1 MAKRVFVEKAK
12 RFLKKIL
19 QEPELREYVV
29 KELST
34 YFADREKTEDNIEKL
49 YRQLVKIGDEL
60 VRLRE
65 EQEKRWQEQSSLWQE
80 QNKRWEEQNK
90 RWEEQNRRWE
100 EQERRW
106 EEQNRRWE
114 EQQRRWEEQEKR
126 WEEQNKRWEEQ
137 NRRWEEQRKLWEEQN
152 RRWEEQ
158 QKRWEEQQR
167 INRELMEEIK
177 KLHRKYDT
185 GIGALGA
192 RWGLRAESSFR
203 EAIKGIL
210 EEDFP
215 VKVERYLAYD
225 QEGEVFGRPDQVE
238 LDLIIRDGKT
248 LIAEIKSSM
257 SKSDVFVLKRKVE
270 FYKKREGKEV
280 DRVLIISPMVDSKAI
295 DLAREYGFEV
305 YSYPEDVEGLNEEQ

>member
-114 EQQRRWEEQEKR
+114 EQ
-126 WEEQNKRWEEQ
+126 NKRWEEQ

-158 QKRWEEQQR
+158 QKRWEEQQK

-280 DRVLIISPMVDSKAI
+280 DRVLIISPMVDSKAM

>member
-106 EEQNRRWE
+106 EEQNR
-114 EQQRRWEEQEKR
+114 R

>member
-19 QEPELREYVV
+19 QEPELREYVL

-65 EQEKRWQEQSSLWQE
+65 EQERRWQEQSALWQE

-90 RWEEQNRRWE
+90 RWEEQN
-100 EQERRW
+100 
-106 EEQNRRWE
+106 
-114 EQQRRWEEQEKR
+114 KR
-126 WEEQNKRWEEQ
+126 WEEQNKRWEEQNKRWEEQNRRWEEQ

-158 QKRWEEQQR
+158 QRRWEEQQR

-238 LDLIIRDGKT
+238 LDLIIRDGKI

-280 DRVLIISPMVDSKAI
+280 DRVLIISPMVDSKAM

>member
-1 MAKRVFVEKAK
+1 MAKKVFIEKAK
-12 RFLKKIL
+12 RFLRKVL

-34 YFADREKTEDNIEKL
+34 HFADKEKTEDNIEKL
-49 YRQLVKIGDEL
+49 YREVVRIGDEL

-65 EQEKRWQEQSSLWQE
+65 EQERKWQEQRGLWQ
-80 QNKRWEEQNK
+80 EQNK

-100 EQERRW
+100 EQ
-106 EEQNRRWE
+106 
-114 EQQRRWEEQEKR
+114 
-126 WEEQNKRWEEQ
+126 
-137 NRRWEEQRKLWEEQN
+137 
-152 RRWEEQ
+152 
-158 QKRWEEQQR
+158 QK

-192 RWGLRAESSFR
+192 RWGLKAESSFR

-280 DRVLIISPMVDSKAI
+280 DRVLIISPMVDSKAM
-295 DLAREYGFEV
+295 DLAKEYGFEV
-305 YSYPEDVEGLNEEQ
+305 YSYPEDVEGLNEKQ

>member
-12 RFLKKIL
+12 RFLRKVL

-34 YFADREKTEDNIEKL
+34 HFADKEKTEDNIEKL
-49 YRQLVKIGDEL
+49 YRELVRIGDEL

-65 EQEKRWQEQSSLWQE
+65 EQERKWQEQSGLWQE

-90 RWEEQNRRWE
+90 RWEEQD
-100 EQERRW
+100 
-106 EEQNRRWE
+106 
-114 EQQRRWEEQEKR
+114 
-126 WEEQNKRWEEQ
+126 
-137 NRRWEEQRKLWEEQN
+137 RRWEEQRKLWEEQN

-158 QKRWEEQQR
+158 ERRWEEQQK

-210 EEDFP
+210 EEDFS
-215 VKVERYLAYD
+215 VKVERYLVYD

-280 DRVLIISPMVDSKAI
+280 DRVLIISPMVDSKAMN
-295 DLAREYGFEV
+295 LAKEYGFEV
-305 YSYPEDVEGLNEEQ
+305 YSYPEDVEGLDEEQ

>member
-12 RFLKKIL
+12 RFLRKVL

-65 EQEKRWQEQSSLWQE
+65 EQERRWQEQSALWQ
-80 QNKRWEEQNK
+80 EQNK

-100 EQERRW
+100 EQ
-106 EEQNRRWE
+106 NRRWE
-114 EQQRRWEEQEKR
+114 EQERR

-158 QKRWEEQQR
+158 QRRWEEQQK

-248 LIAEIKSSM
+248 LIAEIKSSI
-257 SKSDVFVLKRKVE
+257 SKPDVFVLKRKVE

-280 DRVLIISPMVDSKAI
+280 DRVLIISPMVDSKAMN
-295 DLAREYGFEV
+295 LAKEYGFEV
-305 YSYPEDVEGLNEEQ
+305 YSYPEDVEGLNEEH

>member
-19 QEPELREYVV
+19 QEPELREYVL

-65 EQEKRWQEQSSLWQE
+65 EQERRWQEQSALWQEQNKRWEEQNKRWEEQNKRWEE

-100 EQERRW
+100 EQ
-106 EEQNRRWE
+106 NRRWE
-114 EQQRRWEEQEKR
+114 EQQR
-126 WEEQNKRWEEQ
+126 
-137 NRRWEEQRKLWEEQN
+137 
-152 RRWEEQ
+152 
-158 QKRWEEQQR
+158 RWEEQQR

-238 LDLIIRDGKT
+238 LDLIIRDGKI

-280 DRVLIISPMVDSKAI
+280 DRVLIISPMVDSKAM
-295 DLAREYGFEV
+295 DLAKEYGFEV

>member
-19 QEPELREYVV
+19 QEPELREYVL

-65 EQEKRWQEQSSLWQE
+65 EQERRWQEQSALWQE

-90 RWEEQNRRWE
+90 RWEEQN
-100 EQERRW
+100 
-106 EEQNRRWE
+106 
-114 EQQRRWEEQEKR
+114 KR

-137 NRRWEEQRKLWEEQN
+137 NKRWEEQNSSWEEKNRRWEEQRKLWEEQN

-158 QKRWEEQQR
+158 QRRWEEQQR

-238 LDLIIRDGKT
+238 LDLIIRDGKI

-280 DRVLIISPMVDSKAI
+280 DRVLIISPMVDSKAM

>member
-1 MAKRVFVEKAK
+1 
-12 RFLKKIL
+12 
-19 QEPELREYVV
+19 
-29 KELST
+29 
-34 YFADREKTEDNIEKL
+34 
-49 YRQLVKIGDEL
+49 
-60 VRLRE
+60 
-65 EQEKRWQEQSSLWQE
+65 
-80 QNKRWEEQNK
+80 RWEEQNK
-90 RWEEQNRRWE
+90 
-100 EQERRW
+100 
-106 EEQNRRWE
+106 
-114 EQQRRWEEQEKR
+114 
-126 WEEQNKRWEEQ
+126 
-137 NRRWEEQRKLWEEQN
+137 RWEEQRKLWEEQN

-158 QKRWEEQQR
+158 QRRWEEQQR

-238 LDLIIRDGKT
+238 LDLIIRDGKI

-280 DRVLIISPMVDSKAI
+280 DRVLIISPMVDSKAM
-295 DLAREYGFEV
+295 DLAKEYGFEV

>member
-114 EQQRRWEEQEKR
+114 EQ
-126 WEEQNKRWEEQ
+126 NKRWEEQ

-158 QKRWEEQQR
+158 QKRWEEQQK

-215 VKVERYLAYD
+215 VKVERYLVYD

-280 DRVLIISPMVDSKAI
+280 DRVLIISPMVDSKAM

>member
-19 QEPELREYVV
+19 QEPELREYVL

-34 YFADREKTEDNIEKL
+34 YFADKEKTEDNIEKL

-65 EQEKRWQEQSSLWQE
+65 EQERRWQEQSALWQEQNKRWEEQNKRWEEQNKRWEE

-100 EQERRW
+100 EQ
-106 EEQNRRWE
+106 NRRWE
-114 EQQRRWEEQEKR
+114 EQQR
-126 WEEQNKRWEEQ
+126 
-137 NRRWEEQRKLWEEQN
+137 
-152 RRWEEQ
+152 
-158 QKRWEEQQR
+158 RWEEQQR

-238 LDLIIRDGKT
+238 LDLIIRDGKI

-280 DRVLIISPMVDSKAI
+280 DRVLIISPMVDSKAM
-295 DLAREYGFEV
+295 DLAKEYGFEV

>member
-1 MAKRVFVEKAK
+1 MAKKVFIEKAK
-12 RFLKKIL
+12 RFLRKVL

-34 YFADREKTEDNIEKL
+34 HFADKEKTEDNIEKL
-49 YRQLVKIGDEL
+49 YREVVRIGNEL

-65 EQEKRWQEQSSLWQE
+65 EQERKWQEQRGLWQ
-80 QNKRWEEQNK
+80 
-90 RWEEQNRRWE
+90 
-100 EQERRW
+100 
-106 EEQNRRWE
+106 
-114 EQQRRWEEQEKR
+114 
-126 WEEQNKRWEEQ
+126 EQNKRWEEQ

-158 QKRWEEQQR
+158 NRRWEEQQK

-192 RWGLRAESSFR
+192 RWGLKAESSSR

-238 LDLIIRDGKT
+238 LDLIVRNGKT

-280 DRVLIISPMVDSKAI
+280 DRVLIIPPMVDSKAM
-295 DLAREYGFEV
+295 DLAKEYGFEV

>member
-19 QEPELREYVV
+19 QEPELREYVL

-65 EQEKRWQEQSSLWQE
+65 EQERRWQEQSALWQE

-90 RWEEQNRRWE
+90 RWEEQNR
-100 EQERRW
+100 
-106 EEQNRRWE
+106 
-114 EQQRRWEEQEKR
+114 
-126 WEEQNKRWEEQ
+126 RWEEQ

-158 QKRWEEQQR
+158 QRRWEEQQR

-238 LDLIIRDGKT
+238 LDLIIRDGKI

-280 DRVLIISPMVDSKAI
+280 DRVLIISPMVDSKAM

>member
-1 MAKRVFVEKAK
+1 MAKKVFIEKAK
-12 RFLKKIL
+12 RFLRKVL

-34 YFADREKTEDNIEKL
+34 HFADKEKTEDNIEKL
-49 YRQLVKIGDEL
+49 YREVVRIGNEL

-65 EQEKRWQEQSSLWQE
+65 EQERKWQEQRGLWQE
-80 QNKRWEEQNK
+80 QNKRWEEQN
-90 RWEEQNRRWE
+90 
-100 EQERRW
+100 
-106 EEQNRRWE
+106 
-114 EQQRRWEEQEKR
+114 KR

-158 QKRWEEQQR
+158 NRRWEEQQK

-192 RWGLRAESSFR
+192 RWGLKAESSFR

-280 DRVLIISPMVDSKAI
+280 DRVLIISPMVDSKAM
-295 DLAREYGFEV
+295 DLAKEYGFEV
-305 YSYPEDVEGLNEEQ
+305 YSYPEDVEGLNEKQ

>member
-1 MAKRVFVEKAK
+1 MAKKVFIEKAK
-12 RFLKKIL
+12 RFLRKVL

-34 YFADREKTEDNIEKL
+34 HFADKEKTEDNIEKL
-49 YRQLVKIGDEL
+49 YREVVRIGNEL

-65 EQEKRWQEQSSLWQE
+65 EQERKWQEQRGLWQE
-80 QNKRWEEQNK
+80 QN
-90 RWEEQNRRWE
+90 
-100 EQERRW
+100 
-106 EEQNRRWE
+106 
-114 EQQRRWEEQEKR
+114 KR

-158 QKRWEEQQR
+158 NRRWEEQQK

-192 RWGLRAESSFR
+192 RWGLKAESSFR

-280 DRVLIISPMVDSKAI
+280 DRVLIISPMVDSKAMN
-295 DLAREYGFEV
+295 LAREYGFEV

>member
-1 MAKRVFVEKAK
+1 MAKKVFIEKAK
-12 RFLKKIL
+12 RFLRKVL

-34 YFADREKTEDNIEKL
+34 HFADKEKTEDNIEKL
-49 YRQLVKIGDEL
+49 YREVVRIGNEL

-65 EQEKRWQEQSSLWQE
+65 EQERKWQEQRGLWQE
-80 QNKRWEEQNK
+80 QNKRWEEQN
-90 RWEEQNRRWE
+90 
-100 EQERRW
+100 
-106 EEQNRRWE
+106 
-114 EQQRRWEEQEKR
+114 KR

-158 QKRWEEQQR
+158 NRRWEEQQK

-192 RWGLRAESSFR
+192 RWGLKAESSFR

-280 DRVLIISPMVDSKAI
+280 DRVLIISPMVDSKAMN
-295 DLAREYGFEV
+295 LAREYGFEV

>member
-1 MAKRVFVEKAK
+1 MAKKVFIEKAK
-12 RFLKKIL
+12 RFLRKVL

-29 KELST
+29 RELSIH
-34 YFADREKTEDNIEKL
+34 FADREKTEDKLEKL
-49 YRQLVKIGDEL
+49 YREVVRIGEEL

-65 EQEKRWQEQSSLWQE
+65 EQEIRWQDQSKLWQ
-80 QNKRWEEQNK
+80 EQNK

-100 EQERRW
+100 EQ
-106 EEQNRRWE
+106 N
-114 EQQRRWEEQEKR
+114 
-126 WEEQNKRWEEQ
+126 
-137 NRRWEEQRKLWEEQN
+137 
-152 RRWEEQ
+152 
-158 QKRWEEQQR
+158 KRWEEQQR

-215 VKVERYLAYD
+215 VRVERYLAYD

-238 LDLIIRDGKT
+238 LDLIVRDGKT
-248 LIAEIKSSM
+248 LIAEIKSSI
-257 SKSDVFVLKRKVE
+257 SKSDMFVLKRKVD

-280 DRVLIISPMVDSKAI
+280 DRVLVISPMVDSKAME
-295 DLAREYGFEV
+295 LAKEYGFEV

>member
-19 QEPELREYVV
+19 QEPELREYVL

-34 YFADREKTEDNIEKL
+34 YFADKEKTEDNIEKL

-65 EQEKRWQEQSSLWQE
+65 EQERRWQEQSALWQE

-90 RWEEQNRRWE
+90 RWEEQNR
-100 EQERRW
+100 
-106 EEQNRRWE
+106 
-114 EQQRRWEEQEKR
+114 
-126 WEEQNKRWEEQ
+126 RWEEQ

-158 QKRWEEQQR
+158 QRRWEEQQR

-238 LDLIIRDGKT
+238 LDLIIRDGKI

-280 DRVLIISPMVDSKAI
+280 DRVLIISPMVDSKAM

>member
-1 MAKRVFVEKAK
+1 MAKKVFIEKAK
-12 RFLKKIL
+12 RFLRKVL

-34 YFADREKTEDNIEKL
+34 HFADKEKTEDNIEKL
-49 YRQLVKIGDEL
+49 YREVVRIGDEL

-65 EQEKRWQEQSSLWQE
+65 EQERKWQEQRGLWQE
-80 QNKRWEEQNK
+80 QNKRWEEQK
-90 RWEEQNRRWE
+90 
-100 EQERRW
+100 
-106 EEQNRRWE
+106 
-114 EQQRRWEEQEKR
+114 
-126 WEEQNKRWEEQ
+126 
-137 NRRWEEQRKLWEEQN
+137 

-158 QKRWEEQQR
+158 QK

-192 RWGLRAESSFR
+192 RWGLKAESSFR

-280 DRVLIISPMVDSKAI
+280 DRVLIISPMVDSKAM
-295 DLAREYGFEV
+295 DLAKEYGFEV
-305 YSYPEDVEGLNEEQ
+305 YSYPEDVEGLNEKQ

>member
-12 RFLKKIL
+12 RFLRKVL

-34 YFADREKTEDNIEKL
+34 HFADKEKTEDNIERL
-49 YRQLVKIGDEL
+49 YRELVRIGDEL

-65 EQEKRWQEQSSLWQE
+65 EQERKWQEQSSLWQE

-90 RWEEQNRRWE
+90 RWEEQNKRWEEQDRRWE
-100 EQERRW
+100 EQR
-106 EEQNRRWE
+106 
-114 EQQRRWEEQEKR
+114 KL

-137 NRRWEEQRKLWEEQN
+137 NRRWEEQ
-152 RRWEEQ
+152 
-158 QKRWEEQQR
+158 QK

-280 DRVLIISPMVDSKAI
+280 DRVLIISPMVDSKAMN
-295 DLAREYGFEV
+295 LAKEYGFEV

>member
-1 MAKRVFVEKAK
+1 MAKKVFVEKAK
-12 RFLKKIL
+12 RFLRKVL

-34 YFADREKTEDNIEKL
+34 HFADKEKTEDNIEKL
-49 YRQLVKIGDEL
+49 YRELVRIGDEL

-65 EQEKRWQEQSSLWQE
+65 EQERKWQEQSGLWQE

-90 RWEEQNRRWE
+90 RWEEQN
-100 EQERRW
+100 
-106 EEQNRRWE
+106 
-114 EQQRRWEEQEKR
+114 KR

-137 NRRWEEQRKLWEEQN
+137 DRRWEEQRKLWEEQN

-158 QKRWEEQQR
+158 ERRWEEQQK

-210 EEDFP
+210 EEDFS
-215 VKVERYLAYD
+215 VKVERYLVYD

-280 DRVLIISPMVDSKAI
+280 DRVLIISPMVDSKAMN
-295 DLAREYGFEV
+295 LAREYGFEV

>member
-1 MAKRVFVEKAK
+1 MAKRVFVEKAR

-19 QEPELREYVV
+19 QEPELREYVL

-65 EQEKRWQEQSSLWQE
+65 EQERRWQEQSALWQE

-90 RWEEQNRRWE
+90 RWEEQN
-100 EQERRW
+100 
-106 EEQNRRWE
+106 
-114 EQQRRWEEQEKR
+114 KR
-126 WEEQNKRWEEQ
+126 WEEQNKRWEEQNKRWEEQNRRWEEQ

-158 QKRWEEQQR
+158 QRRWEEQQR

-238 LDLIIRDGKT
+238 LDLIIRDGKI

-280 DRVLIISPMVDSKAI
+280 DRVLIISPMVDSKAM

>member
-1 MAKRVFVEKAK
+1 MAKKVFIEKAK
-12 RFLKKIL
+12 RFLRKVL

-34 YFADREKTEDNIEKL
+34 HFADKEKTEDHIEKL
-49 YRQLVKIGDEL
+49 YREVVRIGDEL

-65 EQEKRWQEQSSLWQE
+65 EQERKWQEQRGLWQ
-80 QNKRWEEQNK
+80 EQNK

-100 EQERRW
+100 EQ
-106 EEQNRRWE
+106 
-114 EQQRRWEEQEKR
+114 
-126 WEEQNKRWEEQ
+126 
-137 NRRWEEQRKLWEEQN
+137 
-152 RRWEEQ
+152 
-158 QKRWEEQQR
+158 QK

-192 RWGLRAESSFR
+192 RWGLKAESSFR

-280 DRVLIISPMVDSKAI
+280 DRVLIISPMVDSKAM
-295 DLAREYGFEV
+295 DLAKEYGFEV
-305 YSYPEDVEGLNEEQ
+305 YSYPEDVEGLNEKQ

>member
-19 QEPELREYVV
+19 QEPELREYVL

-65 EQEKRWQEQSSLWQE
+65 EQERRWQEQIALWQEQNKRWEEQNKRWEEQNKRWEE

-100 EQERRW
+100 EQ
-106 EEQNRRWE
+106 
-114 EQQRRWEEQEKR
+114 
-126 WEEQNKRWEEQ
+126 NK
-137 NRRWEEQRKLWEEQN
+137 RWEEQRKLWEEQN

-158 QKRWEEQQR
+158 QRRWEEQQR

-238 LDLIIRDGKT
+238 LDLIIRDGKI

-280 DRVLIISPMVDSKAI
+280 DRVLIISPMVDSKAM

>member
-19 QEPELREYVV
+19 QEPELREYVL

-34 YFADREKTEDNIEKL
+34 YFADKEKTEDNIEKL

-65 EQEKRWQEQSSLWQE
+65 EQERRWQEQSALWQEQNKRWEEQNKRWEEQNKRWEE

-100 EQERRW
+100 EQ
-106 EEQNRRWE
+106 
-114 EQQRRWEEQEKR
+114 
-126 WEEQNKRWEEQ
+126 NK
-137 NRRWEEQRKLWEEQN
+137 RWEEQRKLWEEQN

-158 QKRWEEQQR
+158 QRRWEEQQR

-238 LDLIIRDGKT
+238 LDLIIRDGKI

-280 DRVLIISPMVDSKAI
+280 DRVLIISPMVDSKAM
-295 DLAREYGFEV
+295 DLAKEYGFEV

>member
-19 QEPELREYVV
+19 QEPELREYVL

-65 EQEKRWQEQSSLWQE
+65 EQERRWQEQSALWQEQNKRWEEQNKRWEEQNKRWEE

-100 EQERRW
+100 EQ
-106 EEQNRRWE
+106 
-114 EQQRRWEEQEKR
+114 
-126 WEEQNKRWEEQ
+126 NK
-137 NRRWEEQRKLWEEQN
+137 RWEEQRKLWEEQN

-158 QKRWEEQQR
+158 QRRWEEQQR

-238 LDLIIRDGKT
+238 LDLIIRDGKI

-280 DRVLIISPMVDSKAI
+280 DRVLIISPMVDSKAM

>member
-19 QEPELREYVV
+19 QEPELREYVL

-65 EQEKRWQEQSSLWQE
+65 EQERRWQEQSALWQE

-90 RWEEQNRRWE
+90 RWEEQN
-100 EQERRW
+100 
-106 EEQNRRWE
+106 
-114 EQQRRWEEQEKR
+114 KR
-126 WEEQNKRWEEQ
+126 WEEQNKRWDEQNRRWEEQ

-158 QKRWEEQQR
+158 QRRWEEQQR

-280 DRVLIISPMVDSKAI
+280 DRVLIISPMVDSKAM

>member
-100 EQERRW
+100 EQ
-106 EEQNRRWE
+106 
-114 EQQRRWEEQEKR
+114 
-126 WEEQNKRWEEQ
+126 
-137 NRRWEEQRKLWEEQN
+137 
-152 RRWEEQ
+152 
-158 QKRWEEQQR
+158 QR

-185 GIGALGA
+185 GIRALGA

-280 DRVLIISPMVDSKAI
+280 DRVLIISPMVDSKAM

>member
-1 MAKRVFVEKAK
+1 MAKKVFIEKAK
-12 RFLKKIL
+12 RFLRKVL

-34 YFADREKTEDNIEKL
+34 HFADKEKTEDHIEKL
-49 YRQLVKIGDEL
+49 YREVVRIGNEL

-65 EQEKRWQEQSSLWQE
+65 EQERKWQEQRGLWQE
-80 QNKRWEEQNK
+80 QN
-90 RWEEQNRRWE
+90 
-100 EQERRW
+100 
-106 EEQNRRWE
+106 
-114 EQQRRWEEQEKR
+114 KR

-158 QKRWEEQQR
+158 NRRWEEQQK

-192 RWGLRAESSFR
+192 RWGLKAESSFR

-280 DRVLIISPMVDSKAI
+280 DRVLIISPMVDSKAM
-295 DLAREYGFEV
+295 DLAKEYGFEV
-305 YSYPEDVEGLNEEQ
+305 YSYPEDVEGLNEKQ

>member
-90 RWEEQNRRWE
+90 
-100 EQERRW
+100 
-106 EEQNRRWE
+106 RWE

-280 DRVLIISPMVDSKAI
+280 DRVLIISPMVDSKAM

>member
-12 RFLKKIL
+12 RFLRKVL

-34 YFADREKTEDNIEKL
+34 HFADKEKTEDNIEKL
-49 YRQLVKIGDEL
+49 YRELVRIGDEL

-65 EQEKRWQEQSSLWQE
+65 EQERKWQEQSGLWQE

-90 RWEEQNRRWE
+90 RWEEQNKRWE
-100 EQERRW
+100 EQE
-106 EEQNRRWE
+106 
-114 EQQRRWEEQEKR
+114 
-126 WEEQNKRWEEQ
+126 
-137 NRRWEEQRKLWEEQN
+137 RRWEEQRKLWEEQN

-158 QKRWEEQQR
+158 ERRWEEQQK

-210 EEDFP
+210 EEDFS
-215 VKVERYLAYD
+215 VKVERYLVYD

-280 DRVLIISPMVDSKAI
+280 DRVLIISPMVDSKAMN
-295 DLAREYGFEV
+295 LAREYGFEV